1 MKDSLVKRR
10 DRRGLLIKPSNPT
23 SLTAVDLF
31 AGGGGLTLGLK
42 RAGFNVVAAVEVEPH
57 AFSTYKANHPE
68 VHALKQD
75 IRTVSGESLLQF
87 SPSGEIDLLAGCPP
101 CQGFT
106 SLTSKYKRFDP
117 RNILIREMS
126 RLVKESSP
134 RAVMMENVPG
144 LTTKGKELFVEF
156 LEVLGDLGYFVSF
169 HILQTADYGVPQS
182 RRRLVLLAGK
192 GFSIDI
198 PKPTH
203 SRLPNSQL
211 KAWRTLRDGLPD
223 LPRPLTLDQSARCGG
238 PLRVNWHVVRSLS
251 PRNRRRIRLAKPGKV
266 WTAIPRK
273 LRPACHQR
281 KSAGFTNV
289 YGRMAWGR
297 VAPTITAGFATLS
310 KGRFGHPDQD
320 RTISVRE
327 AASLQTF
334 PLDYIFD
341 TPFMEYVCDIV
352 GNALPPRFAQTLS
365 HSCHQAIFSDR
376 AIRAKRHP
384 ENSHADHG

>member
-1 MKDSLVKRR
+1 LP
-10 DRRGLLIKPSNPT
+10 KPSRPIY
-23 SLTAVDLF
+23 LTAVDLF

-42 RAGFNVVAAVEVEPH
+42 RAGFKVVAAVEDEPH
-57 AFSTYKANHPE
+57 AFATYKANHPE
-68 VHALKQD
+68 VLALKQD
-75 IRTVSGESLLQF
+75 IRTVRGQSLLQR

-117 RNILIREMS
+117 RNTLIREMT
-126 RLVKESSP
+126 RLVKETAP

-144 LTTKGKELFVEF
+144 LTTKGKKLFVEF
-156 LEVLGDLGYFVSF
+156 LEVLGDLGYIVSF
-169 HILQTADYGVPQS
+169 RVLQTADYGVPQS

-192 GFSIDI
+192 GFSIGI
-198 PKPTH
+198 PEPTH
-203 SRLPNSQL
+203 SRFPKPRL
-211 KAWRTLRDGLPD
+211 KPWRTLREGLPQ
-223 LPRPLTLDQSARCGG
+223 LPRPLTLEQSKRFGG
-238 PLRVNWHVVRSLS
+238 PRLFNWHVVRSLS
-251 PRNRRRIRLAKPGKV
+251 PRNQQRLRLAKPGKV
-266 WTAIPRK
+266 WTTIPRK
-273 LRPACHQR
+273 LRPACHQD
-281 KSAGFTNV
+281 KNAGFTNV

-310 KGRFGHPDQD
+310 KGRFGHPDQN

-341 TPFMEYVCDIV
+341 TQFMERVCEII

-365 HSCHQAIFSDR
+365 RSCYQAILAPQS
-376 AIRAKRHP
+376 
-384 ENSHADHG
+384 S